1 MAITGTH
8 TLLYSSEPERL
19 RAVLRDV
26 FALPGIDI
34 GHGWMIFDLPPSEI
48 AVHPA
53 DGPTFESGVRHQFS
67 MMCDNIGKTIT
78 ELKAKGIIVKNHPQE
93 ERWGVHVT
101 LALPGG
107 CDVMVYEPRHAVAAG
122 MGAKRTA
129 KKAAAKKSVRVRPKA
144 SAAVTRR
151 TTIPRR
157 ARRAKPGR
165 RRR

>member
-8 TLLYSSEPERL
+8 TLLYSSEPEKL

-67 MMCDNIGKTIT
+67 MMCDNIGRTIA
-78 ELKAKGIIVKNHPQE
+78 ELKAKGIEVMNAPQE
-93 ERWGVHVT
+93 ERWGIHVT
-101 LALPGG
+101 LNLPGN
-107 CDVMVYEPRHAVAAG
+107 CQVMVYEPKHPIAAG
-122 MGAKRTA
+122 MKAAASKKTSKPVKSTARLRQKASAGGRAKARPGRRA
-129 KKAAAKKSVRVRPKA
+129 KKAL
-144 SAAVTRR
+144 
-151 TTIPRR
+151 
-157 ARRAKPGR
+157 R
-165 RRR
+165 RR

>member
-8 TLLYSSEPERL
+8 TLLYSSEPEKL

-67 MMCDNIGKTIT
+67 MMCDNIGRTVS
-78 ELKAKGIIVKNHPQE
+78 ELKAKGIEVMTAPQE
-93 ERWGVHVT
+93 ERWGIHVT
-101 LALPGG
+101 LNLPGN
-107 CDVMVYEPRHAVAAG
+107 CQVMVYEPKHAIAAG
-122 MGAKRTA
+122 MKAAASKKKPSKKQAAKTAKARPRRRA
-129 KKAAAKKSVRVRPKA
+129 KKA
-144 SAAVTRR
+144 
-151 TTIPRR
+151 PRR
-157 ARRAKPGR
+157 R
-165 RRR
+165 

>member
-67 MMCDNIGKTIT
+67 MMCDNIGRTVS
-78 ELKAKGIIVKNHPQE
+78 ELKAKGIEVMNAPQE
-93 ERWGVHVT
+93 ERWGIHVT
-101 LALPGG
+101 MNLPGN
-107 CDVMVYEPRHAVAAG
+107 CHVMVYEPKHQVVAG
-122 MGAKRTA
+122 MSA
-129 KKAAAKKSVRVRPKA
+129 KKRPPAPKA
-144 SAAVTRR
+144 SARQAAKGSKKK
-151 TTIPRR
+151 TTSRSG
-157 ARRAKPGR
+157 RRAKKAPR
-165 RRR
+165 RR

>member
-8 TLLYSSEPERL
+8 TLLYSSEPEKL

-67 MMCDNIGKTIT
+67 MMCDNIGRTVS
-78 ELKAKGIIVKNHPQE
+78 ELKAKGIEVMNAPQE
-93 ERWGVHVT
+93 ERWGIHVT
-101 LALPGG
+101 LNLPGN
-107 CDVMVYEPRHAVAAG
+107 CQVMVYEPKHAIAAG
-122 MGAKRTA
+122 M
-129 KKAAAKKSVRVRPKA
+129 KAAASKKKSVRLRQKATARPAKK
-144 SAAVTRR
+144 
-151 TTIPRR
+151 TTSRSG
-157 ARRAKPGR
+157 RRAKKAPR
-165 RRR
+165 RR